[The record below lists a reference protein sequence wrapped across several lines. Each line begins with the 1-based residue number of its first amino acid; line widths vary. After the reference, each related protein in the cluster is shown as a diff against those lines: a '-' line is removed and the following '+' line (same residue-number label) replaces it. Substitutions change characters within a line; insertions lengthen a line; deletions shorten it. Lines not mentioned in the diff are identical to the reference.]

1 MTFIITD
8 ETRAERRKFLSQ
20 YFKDIPNEAL
30 KDYSK
35 EFKDLPFTLLDLY
48 EIHLCD
54 QIKKLISIGGYSL
67 AEIQMDSALLKAQ
80 ALATAKLVMIGYVA
94 KT

>member
-1 MTFIITD
+1 MTFIITE
-8 ETRAERRKFLSQ
+8 ETRAERKAYLNIYDFNQ
-20 YFKDIPNEAL
+20 YPLEAF

-35 EFKDLPFTLLDLY
+35 EFGELPFTLLDLY

-54 QIKKLISIGGYSL
+54 QIAALISLGKWMQNIAS
-67 AEIQMDSALLKAQ
+67 DSALLKAQ